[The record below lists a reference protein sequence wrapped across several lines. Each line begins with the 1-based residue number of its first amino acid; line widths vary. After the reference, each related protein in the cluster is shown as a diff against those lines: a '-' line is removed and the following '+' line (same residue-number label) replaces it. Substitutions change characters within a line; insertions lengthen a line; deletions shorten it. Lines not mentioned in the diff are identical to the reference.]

1 MTMSDNIVINAKVRS
16 DMGKGASR
24 RLRRN
29 DEMVPAIIYGGKSE
43 PKSIMVLHREMAKAT
58 ENEALFSSVLDINI
72 DGKVEL
78 AILKD
83 LQRHPARPLIMHA
96 DFLRVDRSKK
106 LQVHVPLHFIN
117 EEQCHGVK
125 IEGGRIQRNMVEVEV
140 SCLPDDLPE
149 YIEID
154 MLEMNLGDIIHL
166 SDLVLPENVESVAL
180 SYGEDHDLPV
190 ASVAAQKT
198 LEVDIEDQVE
208 ATDEDDAEDKAEDG
222 EE

>member
-1 MTMSDNIVINAKVRS
+1 MSDNIVINAKVRN
-16 DMGKGASR
+16 DLGKGASR

-29 DEMVPAIIYGGKSE
+29 DAMMPAIIYGGKDE
-43 PKSIMVLHREMAKAT
+43 PQSIMILHREMAKAA

-72 DGKVEL
+72 DGKVVL

-83 LQRHPARPLIMHA
+83 LQRHPARPFILHA

-125 IEGGRIQRNMVEVEV
+125 IEGGRIQHNVVEIEV

-149 YIEID
+149 FIEVD
-154 MLEMNLGDIIHL
+154 MLEVKLGDILHL
-166 SDLVLPENVESVAL
+166 SDVVLPENVESVAL

-198 LEVDIEDQVE
+198 ID
-208 ATDEDDAEDKAEDG
+208 TDEEEESSGGEADEPEAEDG
-222 EE
+222 ED

>member
-1 MTMSDNIVINAKVRS
+1 MSDNIVINAKVRN
-16 DMGKGASR
+16 DTGKGASR

-29 DEMVPAIIYGGKSE
+29 DEMLPAVIYGGKAE
-43 PKSIMVLHREMAKAT
+43 PQSIMILHREMAKAA

-72 DGKVEL
+72 DGKVVL

-83 LQRHPARPLIMHA
+83 LQRHPARPIILHA

-117 EEQCHGVK
+117 EELCHGVK
-125 IEGGRIQRNMVEVEV
+125 IEGGRIQHNVIEIEV

-149 YIEID
+149 FIEVD
-154 MLEMNLGDIIHL
+154 MLEMKLGDILHL
-166 SDLVLPENVESVAL
+166 SDIVLPEKVESVAL

-190 ASVAAQKT
+190 ASVAAQKAV
-198 LEVDIEDQVE
+198 EDIEEDVTGE
-208 ATDEDDAEDKAEDG
+208 ADEPDEPAADG
-222 EE
+222 GDE

>member
-1 MTMSDNIVINAKVRS
+1 MSDNIVINAKVRN
-16 DMGKGASR
+16 DTGKGASR

-29 DEMVPAIIYGGKSE
+29 DEMLPAVIYGGKAE
-43 PKSIMVLHREMAKAT
+43 PQSIMILHREMAKAA

-72 DGKVEL
+72 DGKVVL

-83 LQRHPARPLIMHA
+83 LQRHPARPIILHA

-117 EEQCHGVK
+117 EELCHGVK
-125 IEGGRIQRNMVEVEV
+125 IEGGRIQHNVIEIEV

-149 YIEID
+149 FIEVD
-154 MLEMNLGDIIHL
+154 MLEMKLGDILHL
-166 SDLVLPENVESVAL
+166 SDIVLPENVESVAL

-190 ASVAAQKT
+190 ASVAAQKA
-198 LEVDIEDQVE
+198 IEDVE
-208 ATDEDDAEDKAEDG
+208 EDVTGEADEPDEPAADG
-222 EE
+222 GDE

>member
-1 MTMSDNIVINAKVRS
+1 MTMSDNIVINAKVRN
-16 DMGKGASR
+16 DTGKGASR

-29 DEMVPAIIYGGKSE
+29 DEMLPAVIYGGKAE
-43 PKSIMVLHREMAKAT
+43 PQSIMILHREMAKAA

-72 DGKVEL
+72 DGKVVL

-83 LQRHPARPLIMHA
+83 LQRHPARPIILHA

-117 EEQCHGVK
+117 EELCHGVK
-125 IEGGRIQRNMVEVEV
+125 IEGGRIQHNVIEIEV

-149 YIEID
+149 FIEVD
-154 MLEMNLGDIIHL
+154 MLEMKLGDILHL
-166 SDLVLPENVESVAL
+166 SDIVLPEKVESVAL

-190 ASVAAQKT
+190 ASVAAQKAV
-198 LEVDIEDQVE
+198 EDIEEDVTGE
-208 ATDEDDAEDKAEDG
+208 ADEPDEPAADG
-222 EE
+222 GDE